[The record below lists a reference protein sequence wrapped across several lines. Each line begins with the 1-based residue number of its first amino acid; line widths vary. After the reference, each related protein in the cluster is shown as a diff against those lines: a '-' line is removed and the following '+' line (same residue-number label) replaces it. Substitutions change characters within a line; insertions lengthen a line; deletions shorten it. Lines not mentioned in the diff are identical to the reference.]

1 MNEDELK
8 RYSRHIRLP
17 EVGLAGQERLKNARV
32 AIVGAGGL
40 GCPVLQYLTA
50 AGVGTLG
57 IIDGDTVELS
67 NLQRQILFSTAHIGR
82 NKAEVAAE
90 VLYQQNPHLDYA
102 VHACFLTPEN
112 AETIL
117 ASYDFVVD
125 GSDNFT
131 TRYLVNDACVLL
143 DKPLI
148 FGSIYKFEGQVS
160 VFNYRGG
167 PTYRCLYPEP
177 GELEACSI
185 VGVLGVLPGLTGCL
199 MATEVIK
206 LITQIGEP
214 LRGTLL
220 TFNVLNFS
228 FSSFSF
234 ALNPENRRITALSA
248 PVEIIPELS
257 VEEWLARMNAEE
269 SLLLL
274 DVREPQEYELD
285 HLGGHLLPLSELS
298 DCYESLPRD
307 RTIVVH
313 CQSGV
318 RSRKAVQLLQ
328 DKGFTRVYSL
338 RGGIQAVRD
347 SANLTFQFP

>member
-17 EVGLAGQERLKNARV
+17 EVGLVGQERLKNARV
-32 AIVGAGGL
+32 AVVGAGGL
-40 GCPVLQYLTA
+40 GCPILQYLTA

-82 NKAEVAAE
+82 NKAAVAAE
-90 VLYQQNPHLDYA
+90 VLYQQNPHLDYD

-125 GSDNFT
+125 GSDNFA

-160 VFNYRGG
+160 VFNYQGG

-177 GELEACSI
+177 SELEACSI
-185 VGVLGVLPGLTGCL
+185 VGVLGVL
-199 MATEVIK
+199 
-206 LITQIGEP
+206 
-214 LRGTLL
+214 
-220 TFNVLNFS
+220 
-228 FSSFSF
+228 
-234 ALNPENRRITALSA
+234 
-248 PVEIIPELS
+248 
-257 VEEWLARMNAEE
+257 
-269 SLLLL
+269 
-274 DVREPQEYELD
+274 
-285 HLGGHLLPLSELS
+285 
-298 DCYESLPRD
+298 
-307 RTIVVH
+307 
-313 CQSGV
+313 
-318 RSRKAVQLLQ
+318 
-328 DKGFTRVYSL
+328 
-338 RGGIQAVRD
+338 
-347 SANLTFQFP
+347 